1 MNFKEASAKLFNENR
16 KVSLFAAGTAVAV
29 LGLTF
34 GYKYIRREKK
44 LTKVGV
50 VSQLLVHP
58 LKSGKAVSV
67 ETAECLRMGLK
78 CGELQD
84 R

>member
-1 MNFKEASAKLFNENR
+1 MNFKDVPAKFLNENR
-16 KVSLFAAGTAVAV
+16 KTALFAAGTAVAV
-29 LGLTF
+29 LGLTI
-34 GYKYIRREKK
+34 GYKYMRQEKK
-44 LTKVGV
+44 FTKVGV

-58 LKSGKAVSV
+58 MKSGKAVSV

-78 CGELQD
+78 CGELRD